1 MKIYFYL
8 GVGII
13 ITLIVTLFGY
23 GVYLNHRGENDIAE
37 RMANHHLPLTGVRVQ
52 ERNITP
58 IVEMDLVNL
67 YSKNMTDVVAL
78 ENGRVVR
85 TFVEKN
91 SHVEMGTSIME
102 LLDEDIPL
110 KIRQADSDIYEA
122 EAQLVK
128 ARNTYNRY
136 RQLVEYN
143 AISLERFDEA
153 DAAYKAAQARLAN
166 FEAQREQLLIR
177 QSREIINSPIEGEV
191 LSLYQTVG
199 AYVKAGT
206 PVALVGD
213 FSNLNFTSTLKDI
226 YTQRLYVGREFDLT
240 ISKGEGIQK
249 SYGANFSSG
258 NLGDDQIFRA
268 KVEKITPDLSEPAS
282 MRQVVWSIDNRVG
295 LLEPGAYSKLLLHS
309 NLPHKCL
316 AVPVDAFI
324 NENKNQVAVLD
335 EEGRLAVRNVDIGVT
350 DGKYVEVKSGLQAG
364 DIVITSDTEGIEE
377 STQID
382 IVLEDN

>member
-23 GVYLNHRGENDIAE
+23 SVYLNNRGENQIAE
-37 RMANHHLPLTGVRVQ
+37 RMSNHHLPLTGVKVQ
-52 ERNITP
+52 ERSLMP
-58 IVEMDLVNL
+58 VVELDLVNL
-67 YSKNMTDVVAL
+67 YSKDMTDVMAL
-78 ENGRVVR
+78 ENGRVIQL
-85 TFVEKN
+85 FVEKN
-91 SHVEMGTSIME
+91 SQVAKGSPIIE

-110 KIRQADSDIYEA
+110 KIRQADSDIFEA

-136 RQLVEYN
+136 SQLLESS
-143 AISLERFDEA
+143 AISLEKFDEA
-153 DAAYKAAQARLAN
+153 EAAYKAAQARLAN
-166 FEAQREQLLIR
+166 YEAQREQLFVR
-177 QSREIINSPIEGEV
+177 QSREIINSPIDGEI

-213 FSNLNFTSTLKDI
+213 FSHLNFTSTLKDI
-226 YTQRLYVGREFDLT
+226 YTKHLYVGREFDLT
-240 ISKGEGIQK
+240 IREGEGLQK
-249 SYGANFSSG
+249 SYGAKISSG
-258 NLGDDQIFRA
+258 NLGEDQVFRA

-282 MRQVVWSIDNRVG
+282 IRQVVWSIDNRVG
-295 LLEPGAYSKLLLHS
+295 LLEPGAYSKLCLQS

-316 AVPVDAFI
+316 TVPVGAFI
-324 NENKNQVAVLD
+324 NENKTQVAVMD
-335 EEGRLAVRNVDIGVT
+335 EDGRLAIRSVEIGVT

-377 STQID
+377 GTQID

>member
-23 GVYLNHRGENDIAE
+23 SVYLNNRGENQIAE
-37 RMANHHLPLTGVRVQ
+37 RMSNHHLPLTGVKVQ
-52 ERNITP
+52 ERSLMP
-58 IVEMDLVNL
+58 VVELDLVNL
-67 YSKNMTDVVAL
+67 YSKDMTDVMAL
-78 ENGRVVR
+78 ENGRVIQL
-85 TFVEKN
+85 FVEKN
-91 SHVEMGTSIME
+91 SQVAKGSPIIE
-102 LLDEDIPL
+102 LVDEDIPL
-110 KIRQADSDIYEA
+110 KIRQADSDIFEA

-136 RQLVEYN
+136 SQLLASS
-143 AISLERFDEA
+143 AISLEKFDEA
-153 DAAYKAAQARLAN
+153 EAAYKAAQARLAN
-166 FEAQREQLLIR
+166 YEAQREQLLVR
-177 QSREIINSPIEGEV
+177 QSREIINSPIDGEI

-213 FSNLNFTSTLKDI
+213 FSHLNFTSTLKDI
-226 YTQRLYVGREFDLT
+226 YTKHLYVGREFDLT
-240 ISKGEGIQK
+240 IREGEGLQK
-249 SYGANFSSG
+249 SYGAKISSG
-258 NLGDDQIFRA
+258 NLGEDQVFRA
-268 KVEKITPDLSEPAS
+268 KVEKITPDLSDPAS
-282 MRQVVWSIDNRVG
+282 IRQVVWSIDNRVG
-295 LLEPGAYSKLLLHS
+295 LLEPGAYSKLCLQS

-316 AVPVDAFI
+316 TVPVGAFI
-324 NENKNQVAVLD
+324 NENKTQVAVMD
-335 EEGRLAVRNVDIGVT
+335 EDGRLAIRSVEIGVT

-377 STQID
+377 GTQID

>member
-23 GVYLNHRGENDIAE
+23 SAYLNSRGENQIAE
-37 RMANHHLPLTGVRVQ
+37 RMSNHHLPLTGVKVQ
-52 ERNITP
+52 ERSLMP
-58 IVEMDLVNL
+58 VVELDLVNL
-67 YSKNMTDVVAL
+67 YSNDMTDVVAL
-78 ENGRVVR
+78 ESGRVIQL
-85 TFVEKN
+85 FVEKN
-91 SHVEMGTSIME
+91 SHVDRGNPIIKQ
-102 LLDEDIPL
+102 LDEDIPL
-110 KIRQADSDIYEA
+110 KIRQTDSDIFEA

-136 RQLVEYN
+136 SQLLENN

-153 DAAYKAAQARLAN
+153 EAAYKAAQARLAN

-177 QSREIINSPIEGEV
+177 QSRESINSPIDGEV
-191 LSLYQTVG
+191 LNLYQTVG

-240 ISKGEGIQK
+240 ISEGEGIQK

-268 KVEKITPDLSEPAS
+268 RVEKITPDLSEPAS
-282 MRQVVWSIDNRVG
+282 IRQVVWSVDNRVG
-295 LLEPGAYSKLLLHS
+295 LLEPGAYSKICLHS
-309 NLPHKCL
+309 NLSHKCL
-316 AVPVDAFI
+316 SVPVDAFI
-324 NENKNQVAVLD
+324 NENKTQVAVMVD
-335 EEGRLAVRNVDIGVT
+335 GRLAIWNVETGIT
-350 DGKYVEVKSGLQAG
+350 DGKYIEVKSGLQAG

-377 STQID
+377 GTQID

>member
-23 GVYLNHRGENDIAE
+23 SVYLNNRGENQIAE
-37 RMANHHLPLTGVRVQ
+37 RMSNHHLPLTGVKVQ
-52 ERNITP
+52 ERSLMP
-58 IVEMDLVNL
+58 VVELDLVNL
-67 YSKNMTDVVAL
+67 YSKDMTDVMAL
-78 ENGRVVR
+78 ENGRVIQL
-85 TFVEKN
+85 FVEKN
-91 SHVEMGTSIME
+91 SQVAKGSPIIE
-102 LLDEDIPL
+102 LVDEDIPL
-110 KIRQADSDIYEA
+110 KIRQADSDIFEA

-136 RQLVEYN
+136 SQLLESS
-143 AISLERFDEA
+143 AISLEKFDEA
-153 DAAYKAAQARLAN
+153 EAAYKAAQARLAN
-166 FEAQREQLLIR
+166 YEAQREQLLVR
-177 QSREIINSPIEGEV
+177 QSREIINSPIDGEI

-213 FSNLNFTSTLKDI
+213 FSHLNFTSTLKDI
-226 YTQRLYVGREFDLT
+226 YTKHLYVGREFDLT
-240 ISKGEGIQK
+240 IREGEGLQK
-249 SYGANFSSG
+249 SYGAKISSG
-258 NLGDDQIFRA
+258 NLGEDQVFRA

-282 MRQVVWSIDNRVG
+282 IRQVVWSIDNRVG
-295 LLEPGAYSKLLLHS
+295 LLEPGAYSKLCLQS

-316 AVPVDAFI
+316 TVPVGAFI
-324 NENKNQVAVLD
+324 NENKTQVAVMD
-335 EEGRLAVRNVDIGVT
+335 EDGRLAIRSVEIGVT

-377 STQID
+377 GTQID

>member
-23 GVYLNHRGENDIAE
+23 SAYLNSRGENQIAE
-37 RMANHHLPLTGVRVQ
+37 RMSNHHLPLTGVKVQ
-52 ERNITP
+52 ERSLMP
-58 IVEMDLVNL
+58 VVELDLVNL
-67 YSKNMTDVVAL
+67 YSNDMTDVVAL
-78 ENGRVVR
+78 ESGRVIQL
-85 TFVEKN
+85 FVEKN
-91 SHVEMGTSIME
+91 SHVDRGNPIIK

-110 KIRQADSDIYEA
+110 KIRQTDSDIFEA

-136 RQLVEYN
+136 SQLLENN

-153 DAAYKAAQARLAN
+153 EAAYKAAQARLAN
-166 FEAQREQLLIR
+166 FEAQREQILIR
-177 QSREIINSPIEGEV
+177 QSREIINSPIDGEV
-191 LSLYQTVG
+191 LNFYQTVG

-240 ISKGEGIQK
+240 ISEGEGIQK

-268 KVEKITPDLSEPAS
+268 RVEKITPDLSEPAS
-282 MRQVVWSIDNRVG
+282 IRQVVWSVDNRVG
-295 LLEPGAYSKLLLHS
+295 LLEPGAYSKICLHS
-309 NLPHKCL
+309 NLSHKCL
-316 AVPVDAFI
+316 SVPVDAFI
-324 NENKNQVAVLD
+324 NENKTQVAVMVD
-335 EEGRLAVRNVDIGVT
+335 GRLAIRNVETGIT
-350 DGKYVEVKSGLQAG
+350 DGKYIEVKSGLQAG

-377 STQID
+377 GTQID

>member
-23 GVYLNHRGENDIAE
+23 SVYLNNRGENQIAE
-37 RMANHHLPLTGVRVQ
+37 RMSNHHLPLTGVKVQ
-52 ERNITP
+52 ERSLMP
-58 IVEMDLVNL
+58 VVELDLVNL
-67 YSKNMTDVVAL
+67 YSKDMTDVMAL
-78 ENGRVVR
+78 ENGRVIQL
-85 TFVEKN
+85 FVEKN
-91 SHVEMGTSIME
+91 SQVAKGSPIIE
-102 LLDEDIPL
+102 LVDEDIPL
-110 KIRQADSDIYEA
+110 KIRQADSDIFEA

-136 RQLVEYN
+136 SQLLASS
-143 AISLERFDEA
+143 AISLEKFDEA
-153 DAAYKAAQARLAN
+153 EAAYKAAQARLAN
-166 FEAQREQLLIR
+166 YEAQREQLLVR
-177 QSREIINSPIEGEV
+177 QSREIINSPIDGEI

-213 FSNLNFTSTLKDI
+213 FSHLNFTSTLKDI
-226 YTQRLYVGREFDLT
+226 YTKHLYVGREFDLT
-240 ISKGEGIQK
+240 IREGEGLQK
-249 SYGANFSSG
+249 SYGAKISSG
-258 NLGDDQIFRA
+258 NLGEDQVFRA

-282 MRQVVWSIDNRVG
+282 IRQVVWSIDNRVG
-295 LLEPGAYSKLLLHS
+295 LLEPGAYSKLCLQS

-316 AVPVDAFI
+316 TVPVGAFI
-324 NENKNQVAVLD
+324 NENKTQVAVMD
-335 EEGRLAVRNVDIGVT
+335 EDGRLAIRSVEIGVT

-377 STQID
+377 GTQID

>member
-23 GVYLNHRGENDIAE
+23 SVYLNNRGENQIAE
-37 RMANHHLPLTGVRVQ
+37 RMSNHHLPLTGVKVQ
-52 ERNITP
+52 ERSLMP
-58 IVEMDLVNL
+58 VVELDLVNL
-67 YSKNMTDVVAL
+67 YSKDMTDVMAL
-78 ENGRVVR
+78 ENGRVIQL
-85 TFVEKN
+85 FVEKN
-91 SHVEMGTSIME
+91 SQVAKGSPIIE
-102 LLDEDIPL
+102 LVDEDIPL
-110 KIRQADSDIYEA
+110 KIRQADSDIFEA

-136 RQLVEYN
+136 SQLLASS
-143 AISLERFDEA
+143 AISLEKFDEA
-153 DAAYKAAQARLAN
+153 EAAYKAAQARLAN
-166 FEAQREQLLIR
+166 YEAQREQLFVR
-177 QSREIINSPIEGEV
+177 QSREIINSPIDGEI

-213 FSNLNFTSTLKDI
+213 FSHLNFTSTLKDI
-226 YTQRLYVGREFDLT
+226 YTKHLYVGREFDLT
-240 ISKGEGIQK
+240 IREGEGLQK
-249 SYGANFSSG
+249 SYGAKISSG
-258 NLGDDQIFRA
+258 NLGEDQVFRA

-282 MRQVVWSIDNRVG
+282 IRQVVWSIDNRVG
-295 LLEPGAYSKLLLHS
+295 LLEPGAYSKLCLQS

-316 AVPVDAFI
+316 TVPVGAFI
-324 NENKNQVAVLD
+324 NENKTQVAVMD
-335 EEGRLAVRNVDIGVT
+335 EDGRLAIRSVEIGVT

-377 STQID
+377 GTQID

>member
-23 GVYLNHRGENDIAE
+23 SAYLNSRGENQIAE
-37 RMANHHLPLTGVRVQ
+37 RMSNHHLPLTGVKVQ
-52 ERNITP
+52 ERTLMP
-58 IVEMDLVNL
+58 VVELDLVNL
-67 YSKNMTDVVAL
+67 YSNDMTDVVAL
-78 ENGRVVR
+78 ESGRVIQL
-85 TFVEKN
+85 FVEKN
-91 SHVEMGTSIME
+91 SHVDRGNPIIK

-110 KIRQADSDIYEA
+110 KIRQTDSDIFEA

-136 RQLVEYN
+136 SQLLENN

-153 DAAYKAAQARLAN
+153 EAAYKAAQARLAN

-177 QSREIINSPIEGEV
+177 QSREIINSPIDGEV
-191 LSLYQTVG
+191 LNLYQTVG

-213 FSNLNFTSTLKDI
+213 FSNLNFTSSLKDI
-226 YTQRLYVGREFDLT
+226 YTKRLYVGREFDLT
-240 ISKGEGIQK
+240 VREGEGLQK

-258 NLGDDQIFRA
+258 NLGENQVFRA
-268 KVEKITPDLSEPAS
+268 RVEKITPDLSEPAS
-282 MRQVVWSIDNRVG
+282 IRQVVWSVDNRVG
-295 LLEPGAYSKLLLHS
+295 LLEPGAYSKICLHS
-309 NLPHKCL
+309 NLSHKCL
-316 AVPVDAFI
+316 SVPVDAFI
-324 NENKNQVAVLD
+324 NENKTQVAVMVD
-335 EEGRLAVRNVDIGVT
+335 GRLAIRNVETGIT
-350 DGKYVEVKSGLQAG
+350 DGKYIEVKSGLQAG

-377 STQID
+377 GTQID

>member
-1 MKIYFYL
+1 MKLYFYL

-23 GVYLNHRGENDIAE
+23 SVYLNNRGENEIAE
-37 RMANHHLPLTGVRVQ
+37 RMATRHLPLTGVKIQ
-52 ERNITP
+52 ERNIMP
-58 IVEMDLVNL
+58 IAELDLVNL
-67 YSKNMTDVVAL
+67 YSNDMTDVVAL
-78 ENGRVVR
+78 ENGRIVQ

-91 SHVEMGTSIME
+91 SHVAMGTPIME

-136 RQLVEYN
+136 RQLIESN
-143 AISLERFDEA
+143 AISYERFDEA
-153 DAAYKAAQARLAN
+153 EASYKAAQARLAN
-166 FEAQREQLLIR
+166 FEAQKEQLLIR
-177 QSREIINSPIEGEV
+177 QSREIVNSPIEGEV
-191 LSLYQTVG
+191 LSLYQAVG

-213 FSNLNFTSTLKDI
+213 FSCLNFTVAMNDV
-226 YTQRLYVGREFDLT
+226 YTKRLFVGREFDLT
-240 ISKGEGIQK
+240 ISEGGGLQK
-249 SYGANFSSG
+249 SYGANFSTG
-258 NLGDDQIFRA
+258 NLGDEQIFRA
-268 KVEKITPDLSEPAS
+268 KVEKITPDLSEPATI
-282 MRQVVWSIDNRVG
+282 RQVVWQIDNRVG
-295 LLEPGAYSKLLLHS
+295 LLEPGAYSKLRLHS

-316 AVPVDAFI
+316 AVPVGAFI
-324 NENKNQVAVLD
+324 NENKNQVAVMD
-335 EEGRLAVRNVDIGVT
+335 EDGRLAVRQVEIGVT
-350 DGKYVEVKSGLQAG
+350 DGKYAEVKNGLQAG

-377 STQID
+377 GTQID